1 MVSTHSLTGTG
12 QSAGKLA
19 ESVAAWR
26 SARNWEWPERVA
38 FHYSLPVQQLAASNK
53 PNMFKVAP
61 KGVHADDAFW
71 KAVTGKFFDFFQ
83 NKQTKNLK
91 LGLDHTA
98 AVLGGSGLVWS
109 GRWVG
114 GSEEEK
120 KKTREAACAEGT
132 NSNWARLAS
141 VVE

>member
-1 MVSTHSLTGTG
+1 ML
-12 QSAGKLA
+12 
-19 ESVAAWR
+19 
-26 SARNWEWPERVA
+26 
-38 FHYSLPVQQLAASNK
+38 
-53 PNMFKVAP
+53 
-61 KGVHADDAFW
+61 DDAFW
-71 KAVTGKFFDFFQ
+71 KAVTGKFFDFFS

-120 KKTREAACAEGT
+120 KTREAACAEGT